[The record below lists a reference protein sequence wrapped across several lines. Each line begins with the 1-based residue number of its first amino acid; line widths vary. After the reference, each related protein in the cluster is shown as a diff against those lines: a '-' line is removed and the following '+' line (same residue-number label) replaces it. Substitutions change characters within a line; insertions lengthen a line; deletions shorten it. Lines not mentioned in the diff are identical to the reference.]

1 MDIRLGK
8 NFGFHKFFSGDACAG
23 VGMGVERG
31 GRKPLRRQV
40 YVSRP
45 SIHIFFVFGGYVYE
59 LELPS
64 RDPAFDSDVLF
75 ELAESR
81 ATVALEEPI
90 VARNL

>member
-1 MDIRLGK
+1 MGGYETNTDASQGWGPRGPPPSPPHPGGYQAERGK
-8 NFGFHKFFSGDACAG
+8 NF
-23 VGMGVERG
+23 
-31 GRKPLRRQV
+31 
-40 YVSRP
+40 
-45 SIHIFFVFGGYVYE
+45 VFGYVYE

-75 ELAESR
+75 ELPESR

>member
-1 MDIRLGK
+1 MPRRGEGLAALRHPPPHPGGYQAERGK
-8 NFGFHKFFSGDACAG
+8 NF
-23 VGMGVERG
+23 
-31 GRKPLRRQV
+31 
-40 YVSRP
+40 
-45 SIHIFFVFGGYVYE
+45 VFGYVYE

-75 ELAESR
+75 ELPESR

>member
-1 MDIRLGK
+1 MAERGK
-8 NFGFHKFFSGDACAG
+8 NFVFHKFFDYSGDACAG
-23 VGMGVERG
+23 VGMGVEKG
-31 GRKPLRRQV
+31 GASPFGARCMFHDHP
-40 YVSRP
+40 
-45 SIHIFFVFGGYVYE
+45 IHIFFVFGYVYE

-75 ELAESR
+75 ELPESR